1 MILFPC
7 RECET
12 LFGINAVC
20 DGMIERSFSSIELYC
35 SELIAVG
42 MLFVWFVAAND
53 GNDNVGRMKKEDSNV
68 AEMLRKRVE
77 MSHKIFRLIDGSYAT
92 RY

>member
-1 MILFPC
+1 
-7 RECET
+7 
-12 LFGINAVC
+12 
-20 DGMIERSFSSIELYC
+20 MIERSFSSIELYC

-42 MLFVWFVAAND
+42 MLFVWFVAAGRNFPND
-53 GNDNVGRMKKEDSNV
+53 GNDNVGRMKKKKT
-68 AEMLRKRVE
+68 AMLRKCCGRVE

>member
-1 MILFPC
+1 MFIDGNMILFPC

-53 GNDNVGRMKKEDSNV
+53 GNDNVGRMKKRRQQCCGNV
-68 AEMLRKRVE
+68 AEESRDE
-77 MSHKIFRLIDGSYAT
+77 P
-92 RY
+92 